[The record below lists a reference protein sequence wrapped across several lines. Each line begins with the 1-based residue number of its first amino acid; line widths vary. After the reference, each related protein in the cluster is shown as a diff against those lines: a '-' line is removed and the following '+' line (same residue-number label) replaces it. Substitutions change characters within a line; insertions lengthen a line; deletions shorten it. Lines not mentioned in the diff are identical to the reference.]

1 MLASV
6 TPHYYLTI
14 NQRTVHEQVT
24 YPEPSPSL
32 TFPLKLLCSNPL
44 ESLGFLSISC
54 PVHYGALQQML
65 QFPSPQF
72 CVHRLALQH
81 VEPSLVW

>member
-6 TPHYYLTI
+6 TPHYYLPI
-14 NQRTVHEQVT
+14 NQRTVHEQVM
-24 YPEPSPSL
+24 YPGTPPSL
-32 TFPLKLLCSNPL
+32 TLPLKVLCSKPL

-54 PVHYGALQQML
+54 PVRYGALQQML

>member
-6 TPHYYLTI
+6 TPHYYLPI
-14 NQRTVHEQVT
+14 NQRTVHEQFM
-24 YPEPSPSL
+24 YPGTPPSL
-32 TFPLKLLCSNPL
+32 TLPLKVLCSKPL

-54 PVHYGALQQML
+54 PVRYGTLQQML